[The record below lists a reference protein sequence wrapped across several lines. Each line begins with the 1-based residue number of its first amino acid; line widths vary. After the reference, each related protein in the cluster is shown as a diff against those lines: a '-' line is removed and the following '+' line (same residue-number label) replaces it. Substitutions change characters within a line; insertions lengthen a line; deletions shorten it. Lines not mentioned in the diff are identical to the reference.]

1 MEINKIKWKRVY
13 EKVLQNDGF
22 RILVDR
28 LWPRG
33 VKKETVKIDY
43 WAKIIT
49 PTKEIREAYH
59 KGAIDFET
67 FSNYYRRELEE
78 NKNFGEFKELI
89 LKELE
94 KGNVTL
100 VYASKT
106 PELSHIP
113 VLREFVEKMVKDS
126 LNKK

>member
-1 MEINKIKWKRVY
+1 MKINKIKWKRVY

-59 KGAIDFET
+59 KGTIDFET
-67 FSNYYRRELEE
+67 FSNYYRKELEE